1 MRWAT
6 SCVLCV
12 LVVLAGCSGLVG
24 EDSDRAVTVT
34 PAPIPEPSPQYLPG
48 VAAEG
53 VTDPTMLAS
62 AHRSGLTNTS
72 FTRWTNRTVR
82 YPNGTVYQ
90 QSNQASRVGADGRP
104 RVRVERDRRRVL
116 IEPPWWA
123 RWELWAGQE
132 RRPGATTY
140 PNGTTVC
147 RNRSSER
154 GVSRESVT

>member
-1 MRWAT
+1 MRRAT
-6 SCVLCV
+6 SCVLRV

-34 PAPIPEPSPQYLPG
+34 PAPIPEPSPQYPPG

-90 QSNQASRVGADGRP
+90 QSNQASRIGADGRP
-104 RVRVERDRRRVL
+104 RVRVERDRRRFSSS
-116 IEPPWWA
+116 
-123 RWELWAGQE
+123 
-132 RRPGATTY
+132 RPGGRDGNSGLAKNEDRAQR
-140 PNGTTVC
+140 PIPMGRRCVGIAPASEESAG
-147 RNRSSER
+147 NR
-154 GVSRESVT
+154 